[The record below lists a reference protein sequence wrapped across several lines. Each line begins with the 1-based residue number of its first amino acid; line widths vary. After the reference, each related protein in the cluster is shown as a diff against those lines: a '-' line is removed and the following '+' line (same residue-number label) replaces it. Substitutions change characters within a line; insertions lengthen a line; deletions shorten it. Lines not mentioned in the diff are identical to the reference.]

1 VRGEQG
7 RARERKG
14 KKRKGKRRK
23 EERDG
28 RNVPPVLNS
37 QFKHC
42 ALLRITIDRPW
53 RNFRVQSSEHSLREK

>member
-1 VRGEQG
+1 VREEQG

-14 KKRKGKRRK
+14 KKEEGKRRK

-42 ALLRITIDRPW
+42 ALLRITIDR
-53 RNFRVQSSEHSLREK
+53 RNF